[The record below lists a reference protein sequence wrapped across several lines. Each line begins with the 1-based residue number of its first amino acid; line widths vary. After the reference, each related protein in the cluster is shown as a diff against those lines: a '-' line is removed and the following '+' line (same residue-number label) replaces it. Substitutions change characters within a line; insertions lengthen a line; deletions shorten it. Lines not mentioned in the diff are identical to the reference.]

1 VVDSET
7 GGPYES
13 EIEMLRKVLDR
24 IGDENGK
31 AFIADRGY
39 DAVDIIQ
46 KILDKGLKLA
56 IRMKETMRMG
66 IKHSWNVG
74 RSLEG
79 RGIA

>member
-1 VVDSET
+1 
-7 GGPYES
+7 
-13 EIEMLRKVLDR
+13 MNR
-24 IGDENGK
+24 IGDEISK

-46 KILDKGLKLA
+46 KILDKGLKPA
-56 IRMKETMRMG
+56 IKMKETMRMS